1 MKKHYKVALVL
12 FLLGMI
18 ITIIGALFKLMH
30 WPGANF
36 LLIIGMLTEA
46 IAIITLIVV
55 ILKNMK

>member
-55 ILKNMK
+55 ILKNTK

>member
-1 MKKHYKVALVL
+1 MKKHYKLTLLL

-55 ILKNMK
+55 ILKNTK

>member
-1 MKKHYKVALVL
+1 MKKQYIVPLVL
-12 FLLGMI
+12 FLLWMV

-36 LLIIGMLTEA
+36 MLIIGMLTEA

-55 ILKNMK
+55 ILKNTK

>member
-1 MKKHYKVALVL
+1 MV
-12 FLLGMI
+12 

-36 LLIIGMLTEA
+36 MLIIGMLTEA

-55 ILKNMK
+55 ILKNTK